1 MTTSSSGIALTAS
14 GGTHGR
20 TLANTGIALAVLV
33 GIAIAAATLPDEGLR
48 SHLSERSLPP
58 DLAHPF
64 GTDPL
69 GRDMVTRTM
78 KGLAVSLQVGLMSA
92 GLATL
97 LAATLGIAAALD
109 RRLDAAI
116 GGLIDMT
123 LALPHLV
130 LLVLVSFA
138 IGGGTKGVII
148 AIVFS
153 HWPGLARVVRA
164 EVRGVLA
171 ADYVAVARRL
181 GMSRLSVAV
190 RHVAPHILPQALVG
204 GILLFPHAILHEAAM
219 TFLGFGL
226 EPHKP
231 AVGILLAESLRYL
244 SAGLWWLGVLPGL
257 ALLTMV
263 LTFERV
269 AAGAR
274 LALDPRRMQE

>member
-1 MTTSSSGIALTAS
+1 
-14 GGTHGR
+14 
-20 TLANTGIALAVLV
+20 
-33 GIAIAAATLPDEGLR
+33 
-48 SHLSERSLPP
+48 
-58 DLAHPF
+58 
-64 GTDPL
+64 
-69 GRDMVTRTM
+69 
-78 KGLAVSLQVGLMSA
+78 
-92 GLATL
+92 
-97 LAATLGIAAALD
+97 
-109 RRLDAAI
+109 
-116 GGLIDMT
+116 
-123 LALPHLV
+123 
-130 LLVLVSFA
+130 VSFA

-181 GMSRLSVAV
+181 GLSRLSVAV
-190 RHVAPHILPQALVG
+190 RHVAPHVLPQALVG

-269 AAGAR
+269 AAGVR